1 MQSIRIGGR
10 VSRMISNT
18 RRVNTV
24 AKVAIDEFDCAIDVA
39 GLGNRFTGTGRKVYT
54 HERS

>member
-1 MQSIRIGGR
+1 MVQSIRCGR

-18 RRVNTV
+18 GRVNTV

-39 GLGNRFTGTGRKVYT
+39 GLGNRFTGTGRKVYI